1 MPDSWLSISRRLRY
15 CPAMNSDAKPS
26 AESTHTDPA
35 WAWSVFWQADRIEA
49 CVPRGNAGTDQAI
62 ASRWQ
67 QFFSGLPAKAKV
79 LDLGTG
85 NGALAL
91 HAMRASRDAGLDLEF
106 HGVDSA
112 DVDPQRFAVSAHDL
126 LARARFHSRTAMERL
141 PFPDACF
148 DAVCS
153 QFGLEYS
160 RLEDS
165 VPELSRVL
173 RPDGAIL
180 LLMHDA
186 QSAVAGRNAMQW
198 RQCERLLSGSLFG
211 SLDRLLN
218 AIFDAQEDDSEEALV
233 RARRAI
239 QQFTDV
245 AAGLEQEAV
254 ADADAD
260 LVDRVL
266 SAARQIPGLRL
277 TRSRDE
283 LLSESRALQ
292 ARVQAQAERFR
303 AMTHA
308 ALDGAG
314 LARLIDDL
322 GAAGI
327 AVAEPE
333 MARAGTQNLV
343 VGIWL
348 SGRKTG

>member
-1 MPDSWLSISRRLRY
+1 
-15 CPAMNSDAKPS
+15 
-26 AESTHTDPA
+26 
-35 WAWSVFWQADRIEA
+35 
-49 CVPRGNAGTDQAI
+49 
-62 ASRWQ
+62 
-67 QFFSGLPAKAKV
+67 
-79 LDLGTG
+79 
-85 NGALAL
+85 
-91 HAMRASRDAGLDLEF
+91 
-106 HGVDSA
+106 
-112 DVDPQRFAVSAHDL
+112 
-126 LARARFHSRTAMERL
+126 MERL

-173 RPDGAIL
+173 RPGGAIVL
-180 LLMHDA
+180 LLHDA
-186 QSAVAGRNAMQW
+186 QSAVAVRNAMQW

-218 AIFDAQEDDSEEALV
+218 AIFDAQEDDSEEVLA

-245 AAGLEQEAV
+245 AAGLEQEAA
-254 ADADAD
+254 ADADSD

-266 SAARQIPGLRL
+266 SAARQLPGLRL

-283 LLSESRALQ
+283 LLSDSRALQ
-292 ARVQAQAERFR
+292 ARILAQAERFR

-333 MARAGTQNLV
+333 MAKAGTQNLI

-348 SGRKTG
+348 SGRKTDLR